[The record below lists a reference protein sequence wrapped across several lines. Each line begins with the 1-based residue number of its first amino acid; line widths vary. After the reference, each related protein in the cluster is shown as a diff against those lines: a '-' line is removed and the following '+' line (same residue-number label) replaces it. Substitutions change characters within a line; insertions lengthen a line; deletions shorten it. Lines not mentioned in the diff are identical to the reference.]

1 METPGAQPTITPN
14 VMDQQEE
21 LARAIS
27 APLLFFYVLGD
38 VLGSGIYALIGVM
51 AASVGGAFWTSFVV
65 GVSAAMLTGFAYAEL
80 ITKYP
85 QAAGAALYVSR
96 AFRNRFLTFLITFC
110 TVAASLAATGALAL
124 AFSGY
129 FVELVQSFLGVP
141 LLVAALVF
149 VVVLAYI
156 NFRGISE
163 SVKTNLAMS
172 IIELTG
178 LALILLIGSVVLFGG
193 DANLSRPFEF
203 NEGGNPAL
211 LALTGAA
218 LAFFAMT
225 GFENA
230 ANVAEETQNPSR
242 VYPRALLG
250 GMATAGLIYL
260 VIAFVAS
267 MVVPTGQLAGS
278 EVALLTVVQTGP
290 IPFPGWIFSIIAC
303 VAITTIIACVAITNT
318 CLVSL
323 ITNSRIMYGMAKE
336 GIVPRIFA
344 RTHQSRRTP
353 LIAIIFTT
361 IIALILIVGV
371 GEAGVNTLANA
382 TVAFLLAVFA
392 LVCLC
397 ALVLR
402 RDNLD
407 HEHYTAPTALLVL
420 GVVVN
425 VALLLYV
432 LGTDLQGLIAGDVT
446 VRSSVIL
453 VCIVMLVVGLGLYF
467 VNNLAQRRLDSSRD
481 GRGES

>member
-1 METPGAQPTITPN
+1 MN
-14 VMDQQEE
+14 
-21 LARAIS
+21 
-27 APLLFFYVLGD
+27 
-38 VLGSGIYALIGVM
+38 
-51 AASVGGAFWTSFVV
+51 
-65 GVSAAMLTGFAYAEL
+65 
-80 ITKYP
+80 
-85 QAAGAALYVSR
+85 
-96 AFRNRFLTFLITFC
+96 
-110 TVAASLAATGALAL
+110 
-124 AFSGY
+124 
-129 FVELVQSFLGVP
+129 VP
-141 LLVAALVF
+141 LIVAALLF
-149 VVVLAYI
+149 VVVLAYV

-178 LALILLIGSVVLFGG
+178 LALVLLIGVVVLFGG
-193 DANLSRPFEF
+193 DANLSRPFQF
-203 NEGGNPAL
+203 NEGNPAL

-267 MVVPTGQLAGS
+267 MIVPTGQLAGS
-278 EVALLTVVQTGP
+278 EVALLTVVQAGP
-290 IPFPGWIFSIIAC
+290 IPFPGWLFA
-303 VAITTIIACVAITNT
+303 IIACVAITNT

-353 LIAIIFTT
+353 LVAIIFTT
-361 IIALILIVGV
+361 IIALIMIVGV

-397 ALVLR
+397 ALER
-402 RDNLD
+402 F
-407 HEHYTAPTALLVL
+407 
-420 GVVVN
+420 
-425 VALLLYV
+425 
-432 LGTDLQGLIAGDVT
+432 
-446 VRSSVIL
+446 S
-453 VCIVMLVVGLGLYF
+453 
-467 VNNLAQRRLDSSRD
+467 
-481 GRGES
+481 

>member
-1 METPGAQPTITPN
+1 MDTPGTQPTVTEGA
-14 VMDQQEE
+14 VGQTEE
-21 LARAIS
+21 LTRAIS

-65 GVSAAMLTGFAYAEL
+65 GVAAAMLTGFAYTEL

-85 QAAGAALYVSR
+85 NAAGAAMYTGR
-96 AFRNRFLTFLITFC
+96 AFNNRFFTFLVAFC

-129 FVELVQSFLGVP
+129 FLE
-141 LLVAALVF
+141 LLVALFSLPLLLVALVF
-149 VVVLAYI
+149 VVFLTFI

-163 SVKTNLAMS
+163 SVKLNLAMS
-172 IIELTG
+172 ITELSG
-178 LALILLIGSVVLFGG
+178 LALVLVIGVVVLLTGG
-193 DANLSRPFEF
+193 ADLGRPFEF

-211 LALTGAA
+211 LALTGAT

-230 ANVAEETQNPSR
+230 ANVAEEVQNPSR

-250 GMATAGLIYL
+250 GMASAGVIYL
-260 VIAFVAS
+260 IIAFIAS
-267 MVVPTGQLAGS
+267 MVAPTGLLAGS
-278 EVALLTVVQTGP
+278 EVALLEVVRQG
-290 IPFPGWIFSIIAC
+290 FPAFPAWLFAIIAC
-303 VAITTIIACVAITNT
+303 IAVTNT
-318 CLVSL
+318 CLVAL
-323 ITNSRIMYGMAKE
+323 ITNSRIMYGMARE
-336 GIVPRIFA
+336 GVVPRVFA

-353 LIAIIFTT
+353 WVAIVFTT

-371 GEAGVNTLANA
+371 GEAGVNTLASA
-382 TVAFLLAVFA
+382 TVAFLLAVFT

-402 RDNLD
+402 RDNVP
-407 HEHYTAPTALLVL
+407 HENYTAPTVILIL

-425 VALLLYV
+425 AALLLYV
-432 LGTDLQGLIAGDVT
+432 LITDLQGLIAGDVGA
-446 VRSSVIL
+446 RESVIV
-453 VCIVMLVVGLGLYF
+453 VCLVMLLVGVGLYF
-467 VNNLAQRRLDSSRD
+467 VNNLAQRRLDPSLRQG
-481 GRGES
+481 GREGGP

>member
-1 METPGAQPTITPN
+1 MDTPGAQPTITRNAAEQP
-14 VMDQQEE
+14 EE

-51 AASVGGAFWTSFVV
+51 AAQVGGAFWTSFVV
-65 GVSAAMLTGFAYAEL
+65 GVAAAMLTGFAYAEL

-85 QAAGAALYVSR
+85 HAAGAAMYTGR
-96 AFRNRFLTFLITFC
+96 AFNNRFFTFLVAFC

-129 FVELVQSFLGVP
+129 FLELLVALLSVP
-141 LLVAALVF
+141 LLLAALVF
-149 VVVLAYI
+149 VVLLAVI

-163 SVKTNLAMS
+163 SVKLNLAMS
-172 IIELTG
+172 VTEIAG
-178 LALILLIGSVVLFGG
+178 LALVLGIGVVVLLAGG
-193 DANLSRPFEF
+193 ADLGRPFDF

-211 LALTGAA
+211 LALAGAT

-230 ANVAEETQNPSR
+230 ANVAEEVQNPSR

-250 GMATAGLIYL
+250 GMASAGIIYL
-260 VIAFVAS
+260 IIAFIAS
-267 MVVPTGQLAGS
+267 MVVPTGRLAGS
-278 EVALLTVVQTGP
+278 EVALLEVVRQGLP
-290 IPFPGWIFSIIAC
+290 AFPGWLF
-303 VAITTIIACVAITNT
+303 AIVACVAITNT
-318 CLVSL
+318 CLVAL
-323 ITNSRIMYGMAKE
+323 ITNSRIMYGMARE
-336 GIVPRIFA
+336 NVVPRIFA

-353 LIAIIFTT
+353 WVAIVFTT

-371 GEAGVNTLANA
+371 GEEGVNTLASA
-382 TVAFLLAVFA
+382 TVAFLLAVFT

-402 RDNLD
+402 RDRVPQ
-407 HEHYTAPTALLVL
+407 EHYTAPTVILIL
-420 GVVVN
+420 GVAVN

-432 LGTDLQGLIAGDVT
+432 LITDLQGLFAGEVGP
-446 VRSSVIL
+446 RESVLL
-453 VCIVMLVVGLGLYF
+453 VCLVMLLVGVGLYF
-467 VNNLAQRRLDSSRD
+467 VNNLAQRRLDPALRHGGQEGGS
-481 GRGES
+481 